1 MRDYSRELSGLSCR
15 IWDYAELKFDERRSA
30 EAIASFLES
39 EGFLVT
45 RGIAGM
51 ETAFSASWGEGD
63 PVIGFLGEYD
73 ALSGLSQEADVA
85 EPKPRTGTGNGH
97 GCGHNLLGS
106 ASAGA
111 ALLLRDYLKESG
123 KPGTV
128 VFFGCPGEEGGSGK
142 TYMARDGIF
151 DRLSATGI
159 TDPAELYRKGIM
171 EYLK

>member
-63 PVIGFLGEYD
+63 PVIDAPFGAQRILPDQNDGGDQKGDRRGQVLGI
-73 ALSGLSQEADVA
+73 QERV
-85 EPKPRTGTGNGH
+85 
-97 GCGHNLLGS
+97 L
-106 ASAGA
+106 
-111 ALLLRDYLKESG
+111 
-123 KPGTV
+123 
-128 VFFGCPGEEGGSGK
+128 
-142 TYMARDGIF
+142 
-151 DRLSATGI
+151 
-159 TDPAELYRKGIM
+159 
-171 EYLK
+171 

>member
-73 ALSGLSQEADVA
+73 ALSGLSQEAGIA

-111 ALLLRDYLKESG
+111 ALLL
-123 KPGTV
+123 
-128 VFFGCPGEEGGSGK
+128 
-142 TYMARDGIF
+142 
-151 DRLSATGI
+151 
-159 TDPAELYRKGIM
+159 
-171 EYLK
+171 